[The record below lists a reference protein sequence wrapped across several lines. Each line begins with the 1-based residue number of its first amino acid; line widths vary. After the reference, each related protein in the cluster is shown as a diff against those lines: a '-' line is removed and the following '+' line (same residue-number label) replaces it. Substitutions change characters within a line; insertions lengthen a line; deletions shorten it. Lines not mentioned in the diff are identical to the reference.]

1 VSDRRRWTVGITV
14 VTAFVFG
21 TALVVR
27 LWPQI
32 ALVGAGSRAPA
43 FRATDLRTARPATL
57 ADYRGRVVL
66 LNVWA
71 TWCQPCLVEMP
82 ALERLYQRLGGNDFK
97 VVAVSVDVESDSV
110 VLAFARARGLS
121 FDIWHDPSRAIEQ
134 IYQTSGVPESFVIE
148 RDGRI
153 IKKVIGPAEWD
164 SPVNLALIR
173 RLVTEHPDG
182 Q

>member
-1 VSDRRRWTVGITV
+1 MSERRRWTVGIGV
-14 VTAFVFG
+14 LTALGFV

-32 ALVGAGSRAPA
+32 ALVGVGSAAPA
-43 FRATDLRTARPATL
+43 FRATDLRTGRPATL

-71 TWCQPCLVEMP
+71 TWCTPCLVEMP
-82 ALERLYQRLGGNDFK
+82 ALERLYQRLGGPDFT

-110 VLAFARARGLS
+110 VRAFARARGLS

-134 IYQTSGVPESFVIE
+134 IYQTIGVPESWVIE

-153 IKKVIGPAEWD
+153 IKKVIGPAQWD
-164 SPVNLALIR
+164 SPVNVALIR
-173 RLVTEHPDG
+173 RLITEHPDG

>member
-1 VSDRRRWTVGITV
+1 M
-14 VTAFVFG
+14 AALVFG
-21 TALVVR
+21 TALVVK

-32 ALVGAGSRAPA
+32 NLVGAGSSAPA
-43 FRATDLRTARPATL
+43 FQATDLRTGRPARL

-71 TWCQPCLVEMP
+71 TWCAPCLVEMP
-82 ALERLYQRLGGNDFK
+82 ALERLSQRLGGRDFK
-97 VVAVSVDVESDSV
+97 IVAVSVDGESDSV

-121 FDIWHDPSRAIEQ
+121 FDIWHDPSRAIER
-134 IYQTSGVPESFVIE
+134 IYQTSGVPESWVIE

-164 SPVNLALIR
+164 SPVNVALIR
-173 RLVTEHPDG
+173 RLITEHPDG